1 MHLNQAFTFISMSK
15 RRDALD
21 MGKVFNGI
29 NNLTGTEMA
38 SIFAYQGI
46 CGFKQKG
53 NRSIFGFDPGLPSR

>member
-1 MHLNQAFTFISMSK
+1 MSK